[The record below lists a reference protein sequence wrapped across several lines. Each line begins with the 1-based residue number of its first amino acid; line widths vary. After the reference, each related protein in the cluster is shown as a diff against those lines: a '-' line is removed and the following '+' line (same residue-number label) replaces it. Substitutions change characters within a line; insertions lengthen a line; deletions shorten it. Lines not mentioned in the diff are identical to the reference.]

1 MTRHEN
7 GYYGQPYPLSAT
19 SIPTLVA
26 YGVLFIIF
34 IYYLCQYLDF
44 YPLLPLAELLW
55 NFLVFLTPETLIS
68 VLHPAYRVS
77 PTKEDVNG
85 QTAPSASKNRARK
98 SEALRKILGL
108 DGTGILTT
116 VQRTRSLP
124 ALGIMTDTASK
135 APPGL
140 GNWDNSCYQNSI
152 LQGLASLKYLPQYL
166 LSGPSNEEEPSTS
179 VALKSLVQT
188 LNSPSNAGKLIWT
201 PPELKNMSSWQQQ
214 DAQEYFSKA
223 LDEVDKDVSQEI
235 AAYPKNPGLTALTNF
250 ESKTDGTVLETSG
263 SNSKTRLDQLPNEL
277 NALMARNPLEGLLA
291 QRVGCLK
298 CGYVEG
304 LSLIPFNC
312 LTVSLGR
319 QWMYDVRTCLDDY
332 TSLEP
337 INGVE
342 CAKCT
347 LLQAKQK
354 FETLL
359 EQFRNMS
366 STKNGTTILQLP
378 EAIKDSLEE
387 RLGNVVAAL
396 GCEDF
401 SDAML
406 KKCEIS
412 ANNRVSTTKS
422 KQAVIARAP
431 KSLVI
436 HVNRSV
442 FDEMT
447 GAQRKNFADVRF
459 PPVLDLSSWCLG
471 SDLFSGDGE
480 TLIEEWTVDPTAS
493 MLSPEI
499 QEVPREFQKPYELR
513 AVITHYGRHENGH
526 YICYRKYPVATEGQ
540 DEEPTENWWR
550 LSDDE
555 VTEVGEEKV
564 LSQGGVFM
572 LFYEKLEHTPQDTT
586 AEDIPA
592 MVQATV
598 PTELIIEEDIDKS
611 SGPVAMSAP
620 TTDPIPTEEQEERM
634 AQTQLTK
641 TNPESPSMSSSL
653 EERAAGSDLDDHH
666 NLRNLQDAVTDPT
679 SEPSSSNPTSL
690 LDTPSPP
697 LTEAKDTSH
706 PESLSTEPSSY
717 ASTRISTPIPRRE
730 PESGC
735 DPSQIPDDAPKDSR
749 QITHTM
755 RTAPPRGSAR
765 RGSMGMGQVS
775 SMISAN

>member
-1 MTRHEN
+1 MTLYED
-7 GYYGQPYPLSAT
+7 GYYGQPYHLSPT

-26 YGVLFIIF
+26 YGVLFVTV

-55 NFLVFLTPETLIS
+55 NCLVFLTPETLIS
-68 VLHPAYRVS
+68 FLHPAYSAS
-77 PTKEDVNG
+77 PTKQDVNE
-85 QTAPSASKNRARK
+85 QAVSSASKNRARK
-98 SEALRKILGL
+98 SEALRKLLGL

-116 VQRTRSLP
+116 MQRTRSLP
-124 ALGIMTDTASK
+124 ALGTMMETASK

-166 LSGPSNEEEPSTS
+166 VQGPSEEDEPSTA
-179 VALKSLVQT
+179 VALKDLVQS
-188 LNSPSNAGKLIWT
+188 LNSPSNAGKLFWT
-201 PPELKNMSSWQQQ
+201 PPELKSMSSWQQQ
-214 DAQEYFSKA
+214 DAQEYFSKV
-223 LDEVDKDVSQEI
+223 LNEVDKEVSQEV
-235 AAYPKNPGLTALTNF
+235 ATYPKKSGLTALIDL
-250 ESKTDGTVLETSG
+250 EPKADGTVLGNGSSG
-263 SNSKTRLDQLPNEL
+263 SKTRLEELPNEL

-304 LSLIPFNC
+304 LSMIPFNC
-312 LTVSLGR
+312 LTLSLGR
-319 QWMYDVRTCLDDY
+319 QWMYDVRTCLDEY
-332 TSLEP
+332 TNLEP

-359 EQFRNMS
+359 EQFKNMS
-366 STKNGTTILQLP
+366 STENGVSIPQLP

-396 GCEDF
+396 VCEDF

-447 GAQRKNFADVRF
+447 GAQKKNFAEVKF
-459 PPVLDLSSWCLG
+459 PAVLDLSSWCLG
-471 SDLFSGDGE
+471 SDLFSEDGE
-480 TLIEEWTVDPTAS
+480 TLVEEWTVDPATS

-499 QEVPREFQKPYELR
+499 QEVAPEFQKPYELR

-526 YICYRKYPVATEGQ
+526 YICYRKYSLATEEQ
-540 DEEPTENWWR
+540 NEEPTENWWR

-555 VTEVGEEKV
+555 VAEVDEENV
-564 LSQGGVFM
+564 LSQGGVFL
-572 LFYEKLEHTPQDTT
+572 LFYEKVEHVPQDIT
-586 AEDIPA
+586 AEDTPA
-592 MVQATV
+592 SVQATA
-598 PTELIIEEDIDKS
+598 PTELTIEEDIDKS
-611 SGPVAMSAP
+611 SDLVSMSAP
-620 TTDPIPTEEQEERM
+620 TADPILAEQEEGM
-634 AQTQLTK
+634 AQIQPTTTK
-641 TNPESPSMSSSL
+641 PEDQSVSSSL
-653 EERAAGSDLDDHH
+653 EGRAAGSNLYDHQ
-666 NLRNLQDAVTDPT
+666 NSKNLQDPVSAST
-679 SEPSSSNPTSL
+679 SEMSLSNPTSL

-697 LTEAKDTSH
+697 FTEATDTSS
-706 PESLSTEPSSY
+706 PESLSTEPSSR
-717 ASTRISTPIPRRE
+717 ASTRTSTPTPDRE
-730 PESGC
+730 PEPEC
-735 DPSQIPDDAPKDSR
+735 DPSEKLDDSPKDSR

-765 RGSMGMGQVS
+765 RGSKGMGQVS